1 MWCLGLEGS
10 PQRQEKQREGE
21 REGGE
26 DVTKL
31 LNLGIRITWEAF
43 KKIYMP
49 RSHSR
54 KFGFSDQGESEC
66 CSAVSDSL

>member
-43 KKIYMP
+43 KSPYFQAAP
-49 RSHSR
+49 
-54 KFGFSDQGESEC
+54 
-66 CSAVSDSL
+66 LTN